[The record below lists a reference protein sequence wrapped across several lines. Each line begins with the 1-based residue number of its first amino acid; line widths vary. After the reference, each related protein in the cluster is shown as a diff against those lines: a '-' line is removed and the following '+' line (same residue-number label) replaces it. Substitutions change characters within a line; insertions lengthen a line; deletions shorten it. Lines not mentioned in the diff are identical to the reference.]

1 LQDFRAPIFV
11 FVCTLAGA
19 VALAAYMQFEERL
32 RLQGHVDG
40 IAEYTSHWME
50 DRINADIDVLDRMA
64 RRWTNGNG
72 EIWEAWEA
80 DASEFLSDMPEVR
93 AIEWADTNFQIQRV
107 IPIEGNEA
115 ARGLDLLRVLD
126 EGDRLLEAAGTGEL
140 FVTDAIE
147 LAQGGTG
154 FVAYQPLYVDG
165 EFRGLMIAVF
175 DVSRLVDLLVQ
186 SDFGRETTIAFGQDG
201 AVFGVTSEGGIEQFS
216 SQVEAVF
223 RGREWEVTICAKQVL
238 LSRFL
243 TLGPALT
250 LLGGLILGLALASA
264 VYASQRARQRQR
276 ESELAQIAL
285 SNELAAANQRFE
297 AAARGASV
305 GIWDWI
311 DVTGNEIWWS
321 PVLYNLLG
329 YDPEEVEVTQDFF
342 ISIIH
347 PDDQTSLVSVIGEHF
362 AHDAP
367 FRVEYRLRHR
377 SGDYRWFIGS
387 GAAIRNERGEPT
399 RMVGSIMDIHEL
411 KETQRNLERASRAKT
426 DFLANMSHE
435 IRTPMNGILGMTSLM
450 LASDVP
456 EEFRS
461 SVEII
466 KASGDAMM
474 DIVNDILDISKIE
487 AGRIALECEPISI
500 GEVLR
505 RCRSLYAAQAE
516 LKAIDLI
523 VEEPREWIAEH
534 VLGDEVRLLQALG
547 NLVSNAVKFTAKGG
561 IRVSVAQDRVAGGKV
576 QTRFEVVDTGVG
588 IPDAKMVEIFE
599 PFTQADTSTTREYGG
614 TGLGLAIARNLVTM
628 MDGEIGATSKPGEG
642 STFWFTIVSEPA
654 EPCHQTSEPR
664 HRSA

>member
-1 LQDFRAPIFV
+1 MQGYRTPLFV
-11 FVCTLAGA
+11 FVCTLAA
-19 VALAAYMQFEERL
+19 AAALAAYMQFEERL

-50 DRINADIDVLDRMA
+50 DRINADIDALDRMA
-64 RRWTNGNG
+64 RRWIHGNG
-72 EIWEAWEA
+72 EDWHIWEA
-80 DASEFLSDMPEVR
+80 DASEFVTDTPEVR
-93 AIEWADTNFQIQRV
+93 AIEWADASFQIQRV
-107 IPIEGNEA
+107 IPIEGNEVA
-115 ARGLDLLRVLD
+115 QGLDLTQVLD
-126 EGDRLLEAAGTGEL
+126 EGDLLVEAARSGEV
-140 FVTDAIE
+140 FVTNAIE

-154 FVAYQPLYVDG
+154 FVAYHPLYVEG

-175 DVSRLVDLLVQ
+175 DVSRLVDLLAG

-201 AVFGVTSEGGIEQFS
+201 AVFGVTSEGAVEQFS
-216 SQVEAVF
+216 SQVDASF
-223 RGREWEVTICAKQVL
+223 MGREWEVAICAKQVL

-250 LLGGLILGLALASA
+250 FLGGFILGLALAST
-264 VYASQRARQRQR
+264 VYASQRANQKQR
-276 ESELAQIAL
+276 ESELVQIAL
-285 SNELAAANQRFE
+285 SHELTTAHQRFE

-305 GIWDWI
+305 GIWDWV
-311 DVTGNEIWWS
+311 DVTGNEVWWS

-329 YDPEEVEVTQDFF
+329 YDPDDVEVTQDFF
-342 ISIIH
+342 IGIIH
-347 PDDQTSLVSVIGEHF
+347 PDDQKSLVNVIAEHF
-362 AHDAP
+362 AHDTP
-367 FRVEYRLRHR
+367 FRVEYRLRHN

-387 GAAIRNERGEPT
+387 GAAIRNAQGEPV

-411 KETQRNLERASRAKT
+411 KETQHNLERASRAKT

-456 EEFRS
+456 DEFRS

-474 DIVNDILDISKIE
+474 EIVNDILDISKIE
-487 AGRIALECEPISI
+487 AGRVALENEPISI
-500 GEVLR
+500 RDVLN

-516 LKAIDLI
+516 LKAVELTL
-523 VEEPREWIAEH
+523 EEPQEWIAEH
-534 VLGDEVRLLQALG
+534 VQGDEVRLLQALG
-547 NLVSNAVKFTAKGG
+547 NLVSNAVKFTSRGG
-561 IRVSVAQDRVAGGKV
+561 IQISVGQDRVSGGKV
-576 QTRFEVVDTGVG
+576 RTRFEVIDTGVG
-588 IPDAKMVEIFE
+588 IPDAKMAELFE

-628 MDGEIGATSKPGEG
+628 MGGGIGAASNPGEG
-642 STFWFTIVSEPA
+642 ATFWFTIVSEPA
-654 EPCHQTSEPR
+654 EPRHETNEPR